1 MSIFDIEEEK
11 NEHRDRAKGIMAFGK
26 QVSAEILRLYEM
38 GREMMWNVPGYKI
51 EDAQKVLD
59 EIENLKPGGSIGVF
73 QHHGALGTFLASIG
87 LIKPEEVASPVSY
100 TLADGSIVLTGDRY
114 PTEPLPEEESEEN
127 EEIQENREDI
137 NEGPIDEEV
146 NDEQQDGRDNADIS
160 GPSSNI

>member
-26 QVSAEILRLYEM
+26 QVSTEILRLYEM
-38 GREMMWNVPGYKI
+38 GREMMWNVPNYKI

-87 LIKPEEVASPVSY
+87 LIKSEDIPSPVEWHPELASPATDT
-100 TLADGSIVLTGDRY
+100 TLAIYRVKLTGDRY
-114 PTEPLPEEESEEN
+114 PTEPVPEELSDVEGSPATEEP
-127 EEIQENREDI
+127 QE
-137 NEGPIDEEV
+137 
-146 NDEQQDGRDNADIS
+146 
-160 GPSSNI
+160 